1 MKPSLICIKMA
12 IVILSVCLID
22 ISYGQ
27 TQIADPAK
35 NTVFCEV
42 GGNGVFYSLNYDRL
56 FTPSFGFRIGY
67 SYYSLSPTNAS
78 STLTIHVIPLT
89 VNYFYGSGNSKLE
102 LGLGMTYSP
111 TSRFQIPGI
120 LTQEEIIVDTKIT
133 FFTAVIAYRYQPL
146 NGGLNFRIGIVP
158 SYGTLSTG
166 SPDHTVF
173 VSSNW
178 HNVFEYYWPCISLG
192 YTF

>member
-1 MKPSLICIKMA
+1 MNTLAA
-12 IVILSVCLID
+12 IGALCR
-22 ISYGQ
+22 GCA
-27 TQIADPAK
+27 TTA
-35 NTVFCEV
+35 
-42 GGNGVFYSLNYDRL
+42 
-56 FTPSFGFRIGY
+56 TPSFGFRIGY

-120 LTQEEIIVDTKIT
+120 LTQEEITVDTKIT
-133 FFTAVIAYRYQPL
+133 FFTAVIAYRYQPV

-178 HNVFEYYWPCISLG
+178 DNVFEYYWPCISLG